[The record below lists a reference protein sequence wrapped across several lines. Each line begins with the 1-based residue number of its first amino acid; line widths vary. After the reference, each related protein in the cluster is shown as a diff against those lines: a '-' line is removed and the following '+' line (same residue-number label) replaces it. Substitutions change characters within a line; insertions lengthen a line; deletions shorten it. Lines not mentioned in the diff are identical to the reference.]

1 MGMDVYGQAP
11 TAKLYRVRTVVP
23 EFKGHRNVT
32 IQWFVHGRTTAA
44 QRPYAEL
51 IAGYDPADEDNP
63 YPEGAIHE
71 LFSAAEAEA
80 FVGWLKDNRGVTDED
95 TTVDEAAMPISNN
108 TLGFGAIPV
117 GGAQDFLC
125 MDEVAGDPAASPL
138 GFTVLGYYDLRAYEP
153 IDKAVPARHQFSSIY
168 ILGDRVV
175 SDYAELLELWRAGEI
190 MANDEFS
197 HIDSGEPF

>member
-23 EFKGHRNVT
+23 EFKGHRDVT
-32 IQWFVHGRTTAA
+32 IQWFVDQRTIPA

-63 YPEGAIHE
+63 YPEGAIDE
-71 LFSAAEAEA
+71 LFSAAEAGA
-80 FVGWLKDNRGVTDED
+80 FVGWLKDNYEASDYV
-95 TTVDEAAMPISNN
+95 TVDEVALPISRN
-108 TLGFGAIPV
+108 TMGFGAISV
-117 GGAQDFLC
+117 GGAEDFLC
-125 MDEVAGDPAASPL
+125 FDEVGGNPAASPL

-153 IDKAVPARHQFSSIY
+153 IDKSVPARQQFSSIY